1 MRRPTRSQRAAALLQ
16 PVRRQVWPTCDAEHG
31 CVFSLARAEGG
42 GAGCAGDGMGRAGW
56 ETRGEGHRG
65 MRVMTHRDGYGGAH
79 AVTTAGHTREQR
91 YGRTG
96 QAVDDSKRR
105 SVATRMKIRL
115 DSPRSVSWWLSS
127 KPRMAGSGA
136 HLHRAHQQRLEGTR
150 CAGFGRGLGRSDDI
164 PSAATSTKAVRRLQR
179 RVSTRRPFLDS
190 GPNAE
195 KCC

>member
-1 MRRPTRSQRAAALLQ
+1 M
-16 PVRRQVWPTCDAEHG
+16 
-31 CVFSLARAEGG
+31 ARAEGG
-42 GAGCAGDGMGRAGW
+42 GVGYAGDGMGRAGW
-56 ETRGEGHRG
+56 KTRGEGHRG

-115 DSPRSVSWWLSS
+115 DSPRSVSCWLSS

-136 HLHRAHQQRLEGTR
+136 HLHRAHQQCLEGTR

-179 RVSTRRPFLDS
+179 RASTRRPFLDS
-190 GPNAE
+190 RPGGPRKVVAE
-195 KCC
+195 LPCWFDR

>member
-1 MRRPTRSQRAAALLQ
+1 M
-16 PVRRQVWPTCDAEHG
+16 
-31 CVFSLARAEGG
+31 ARAEGG
-42 GAGCAGDGMGRAGW
+42 GVGYAGDGMGPAGW
-56 ETRGEGHRG
+56 KTRGEGHRG

-136 HLHRAHQQRLEGTR
+136 HLHRAHQQCLEGGTR
-150 CAGFGRGLGRSDDI
+150 RAGFGRGLGRLDDI
-164 PSAATSTKAVRRLQR
+164 PSAANSTEAVRRLQR
-179 RVSTRRPFLDS
+179 RASTRRPFLDS
-190 GPNAE
+190 RPGGPRKVVAE
-195 KCC
+195 LPCF